1 VLPRR
6 KVEEKIVEMGS
17 LNKRGYLL
25 VWDLDAVLL
34 LLAGPGHGLPMWSRD
49 VDILCGYN
57 ILLKY

>member
-25 VWDLDAVLL
+25 VWNLDAVLL
-34 LLAGPGHGLPMWSRD
+34 LLAGPGHGGRSAPAS
-49 VDILCGYN
+49 IY
-57 ILLKY
+57 ISFFKKEK